1 MPPDSTLTVISARP
15 TVRIGGLDM
24 PLLTQNISRMRMK
37 EAAGGMSSLEL
48 ILADVISDPGGG
60 TVYGGTAQS
69 PTTLGAAIKVY
80 IGDTQTPRE
89 IFDGT
94 ITAVESEVGPA
105 TAPLFTVLAEDK
117 LFQARKTRRTRTFDQ
132 ASPADLVRAIA
143 GDLSLTPQLRDGLD
157 TPIGLWTQMNE
168 SNLAFLRRV
177 LDRFDADIQVV
188 DGNLAAG
195 PNARDPRTQVTLTL
209 GQNLLRA
216 RMTADI
222 ADQATEVRV
231 ASFDPPTGQPVTAT
245 ATSGQMG
252 PGSGQNA
259 AAVLN
264 AKFTAWR
271 EHVGHLGPMTSD
283 EAQKV
288 AAAIYG
294 QRARRFVRIEGACQ
308 GDANIRVGTHATIAG
323 VNPLF
328 ANTYAVTEVV
338 HRFDLESGYLT
349 EFTGE
354 CASVATS

>member
-1 MPPDSTLTVISARP
+1 MPLDDTQTVISARP

-24 PLLTQNISRMRMK
+24 PLLTENIFRLRMK
-37 EAAGGMSSLEL
+37 EVEGGMSSLEL
-48 ILADVISDPGGG
+48 VLSDIVSDSGGG
-60 TVYGGTAQS
+60 AVYGGTAQS
-69 PTTLGAAIKVY
+69 PATLGAAIKVY
-80 IGDTQTPRE
+80 VGDTQTPRE

-94 ITAVESEVGPA
+94 VTALESEVGPA
-105 TAPLFTVLAEDK
+105 NAPLFTVLAEDK
-117 LFQARKTRRTRTFDQ
+117 LFQARKTRRTRTFEQ
-132 ASPADLVRAIA
+132 SSPADLVRAIA
-143 GDLSLTPQLRDGLD
+143 GDLGLIPQIRDGLD
-157 TPIGLWTQMNE
+157 APIGLWTQMNE

-216 RMTADI
+216 RMTVDI

-231 ASFDPPTGQPVTAT
+231 ASFDPATGQPVTAS

-252 PGSGQNA
+252 PGSGHNA
-259 AAVLN
+259 ATVLN
-264 AKFTAWR
+264 SKFTAWR
-271 EHVGHLGPMTSD
+271 EHVGYLGPMTSD
-283 EAQKV
+283 EAQEV

-294 QRARRFVRIEGACQ
+294 RRARRFVRIDGACQ
-308 GDANIRVGTHATIAG
+308 GDATIRVGTHATIAG

-349 EFTGE
+349 EFAGE
-354 CASVATS
+354 CAWMAAS

>member
-1 MPPDSTLTVISARP
+1 MPLDTTLTVISARP

-24 PLLTQNISRMRMK
+24 PLLTQNISKMRMK
-37 EAAGGMSSLEL
+37 ECIGGMSSLEL
-48 ILADVISDPGGG
+48 VLADVIADPGGSAI
-60 TVYGGTAQS
+60 YGGTAQS

-94 ITAVESEVGPA
+94 ITALESQADPS

-117 LFQARKTRRTRTFDQ
+117 LFQARKTRRTRTFDN
-132 ASPADLVRAIA
+132 ASPADLVTAIA
-143 GDLSLTPQLRDGLD
+143 GDLGLTPQIRDGLD
-157 TPIGLWTQMNE
+157 APKGLWTQMNE

-177 LDRFDADIQVV
+177 LERFDADIQVV
-188 DGNLAAG
+188 DDKLAAG

-222 ADQATEVRV
+222 ADQATEVSI
-231 ASFDPPTGQPVTAT
+231 ASFDPATGKPVTAT
-245 ATSGQMG
+245 ATTGQMG

-259 AAVLN
+259 SDMLN
-264 AKFTAWR
+264 AKFSAFK
-271 EHVGHLGPMTSD
+271 EHAGHFGPMTSD
-283 EAQKV
+283 EAQKA

-294 QRARRFVRIEGACQ
+294 RRARRFVRIDGACQ

-349 EFTGE
+349 EFIGE
-354 CASVATS
+354 CAWVATS